1 MFVRPRPDAEFFH
14 VIAHGGH
21 ATRVDG
27 GGIAQIGDDVFDLA
41 EGNEIAESFLPRVKP
56 HGLATVF
63 GNVGAKEF
71 FGLEARG
78 EEMHVVNKSVG
89 NICGGQRGG
98 KLRFPNALGKP
109 RTGRQLAEVLLQIGG
124 QARYLFVLIFRTNR
138 DQDRLI
144 EAATNKFHLAGLD
157 EFFQANEILRPML
170 LNPSKKR
177 PGIVEAKMNFRMLFE
192 VLDKRKIG

>member
-71 FGLEARG
+71 LDR
-78 EEMHVVNKSVG
+78 KS
-89 NICGGQRGG
+89 
-98 KLRFPNALGKP
+98 
-109 RTGRQLAEVLLQIGG
+109 T
-124 QARYLFVLIFRTNR
+124 
-138 DQDRLI
+138 RLNSSHTVI
-144 EAATNKFHLAGLD
+144 SYAVFCLKKKKIKKYTE
-157 EFFQANEILRPML
+157 NE
-170 LNPSKKR
+170 K
-177 PGIVEAKMNFRMLFE
+177 
-192 VLDKRKIG
+192 